1 MSLPATNSSLER
13 TLSAKSEH
21 FILQLTTEQNPLTPV
36 AWFAAL
42 FTAAEAS
49 PVVSCCRRHGRGS
62 SSSFLIT
69 PHRTKSCY
77 DSGFMCTLVLNASSS
92 PSSLCCW
99 IALMIRC
106 TPLSLFLTSLT
117 FLPIIKQRTEPVH
130 SVFSLKV
137 KHAPSSP
144 PTLHIFRIR
153 GQKDAVCRIGI
164 VVAPLGLD
172 SCVYCTSYPAS
183 FSTANIAQIYHVSCL
198 NSRQLLIRP
207 LDSRHCFG
215 NKRIQSAPD
224 AGRNLSNSHVHH
236 FVLTFNLLAWLQ
248 P

>member
-1 MSLPATNSSLER
+1 
-13 TLSAKSEH
+13 
-21 FILQLTTEQNPLTPV
+21 
-36 AWFAAL
+36 
-42 FTAAEAS
+42 
-49 PVVSCCRRHGRGS
+49 
-62 SSSFLIT
+62 
-69 PHRTKSCY
+69 
-77 DSGFMCTLVLNASSS
+77 
-92 PSSLCCW
+92 
-99 IALMIRC
+99 MICC

-117 FLPIIKQRTEPVH
+117 FLPIIKQRTEPLH

-153 GQKDAVCRIGI
+153 GQKDAVCRIDI
-164 VVAPLGLD
+164 VVAPSGLD

-224 AGRNLSNSHVHH
+224 AGWNLSNSRPPFGANFS
-236 FVLTFNLLAWLQ
+236 FVSLTLTLKNSYFLSKTCFCATFEQSDTERLPGPFLPSLLSYKCNQIMSRNTPYLHGHSQ
-248 P
+248 NCLVSGECGRQV